1 MAVTKSTNRRKSPPR
16 RKRDTVLLIEVQTVN
31 ADIAACADRVAQLER
46 TLKTLRGQ
54 VERLHK
60 KMRA

>member
-1 MAVTKSTNRRKSPPR
+1 M
-16 RKRDTVLLIEVQTVN
+16 LIEVQTVN
-31 ADIAACADRVAQLER
+31 ADIAACAGRVAQLER